1 MLEEIGTL
9 QRNTIYMTAID
20 RSDIPARRELFDGII
35 SRRFFAYIFDFVIV
49 SLVAIAGAIAV
60 FFLGIFTFGLGWLL
74 FLIFMPMVLAAYL
87 AFTLGGPD
95 AATPGMKMAGI
106 QMRLYDGSHSGPFGA
121 IMHGLLFY
129 ISISVLTPFIVL
141 VGLFTSRG
149 RLLHDLVLGTY
160 MVRSDYL

>member
-1 MLEEIGTL
+1 
-9 QRNTIYMTAID
+9 MTAID
-20 RSDIPARRELFDGII
+20 RSDIPSRSELYDGIV
-35 SRRFFAYIFDFVIV
+35 SRRVFAYVFDIVIV
-49 SLVAIAGAIAV
+49 SLVSIVAAVAV

-74 FLIFMPMVLAAYL
+74 FTIFMPLVLAAYL

-106 QMRLYDGSHSGPFGA
+106 QMRLYDGSRSGPLGA
-121 IMHGLLFY
+121 MLHGLLFY
-129 ISISVLTPFIVL
+129 ISITVLTPFIVL
-141 VGLFTSRG
+141 VGLFTARG